1 MSDLSK
7 KQFTM
12 NEIILLLI
20 IGLGAGILSGL
31 VGIGGGIVLV
41 PALVMLLHYNQ
52 HQAQGTVLAMLMFPV
67 VALGVLNYYKGGY
80 VDFKVAILL
89 GLGFVLGSWIGSKF
103 AVQIPEFWLKKV
115 FGGIILLISLKM
127 IFSK

>member
-20 IGLGAGILSGL
+20 IGLGAGVLSGL

-115 FGGIILLISLKM
+115 FGGIILLVSLKM

>member
-1 MSDLSK
+1 MSDLSG
-7 KQFTM
+7 KQYKM
-12 NEIILLLI
+12 NEIIWLLI
-20 IGLGAGILSGL
+20 IGLGAGVLSGL

-41 PALVMLLHYNQ
+41 PALVFLLGFNQ

-67 VALGVLNYYKGGY
+67 VALGVLNYYNEGF

-89 GLGFVLGSWIGSKF
+89 GVGFVLGSWLGSKF
-103 AVQIPEFWLKKV
+103 AVQTPEFWIKKV
-115 FGGIILLISLKM
+115 FGVIILFISLKM

>member
-20 IGLGAGILSGL
+20 IGLGAGVLSGL

-52 HQAQGTVLAMLMFPV
+52 HQAQGTVLALLMFPV

-115 FGGIILLISLKM
+115 FGGIILLVSLKM

>member
-1 MSDLSK
+1 MQDLTTK
-7 KQFTM
+7 DLKM
-12 NEIILLLI
+12 NEIIWLLI
-20 IGLGAGILSGL
+20 IGLGAGLLSGL

-41 PALVMLLHYNQ
+41 PSLVMLLHFNQ

-67 VALGVLNYYKGGY
+67 VALGVLNYYKEGY

-89 GLGFVLGSWIGSKF
+89 GLGFVLGSWVGSRF
-103 AVQIPEFWLKKV
+103 AVSMPEFWLKKI
-115 FGGIILLISLKM
+115 FGVIILLVSLKM

>member
-20 IGLGAGILSGL
+20 IGLGAGVLSGL

-115 FGGIILLISLKM
+115 FGGIILLVSLKM
-127 IFSK
+127 IFFK

>member
-1 MSDLSK
+1 
-7 KQFTM
+7 M

-20 IGLGAGILSGL
+20 IGLGAGVLSGL

-115 FGGIILLISLKM
+115 FGGIILLVSLKM

>member
-7 KQFTM
+7 KQLTM
-12 NEIILLLI
+12 NELIWLLI
-20 IGLGAGILSGL
+20 IGLGAGVLSGL

-67 VALGVLNYYKGGY
+67 VALGVLNYYKEGY

-115 FGGIILLISLKM
+115 FGVIILLISLKL